1 MLLVFFPSFSPGL
14 PGSCTP
20 SDWQRSFPLVL
31 QDQVVIQLFSAKNTT
46 THTPAMGFLW
56 IFGPS
61 TGVQVDLPIAV
72 DVCCAPIVVPDDAS
86 VPDAP
91 ASEPSEAAQ
100 AAPVEAEAVP
110 EAAPEA
116 APAVGGPKAIS
127 GCPVVS
133 IFPWFHMRNHAD
145 NLQEPVG
152 VVIQG
157 ENSLKRIRDGSGILA
172 TMVLQSCAT
181 RWLNPN
187 NQVCCW

>member
-1 MLLVFFPSFSPGL
+1 M
-14 PGSCTP
+14 
-20 SDWQRSFPLVL
+20 
-31 QDQVVIQLFSAKNTT
+31 
-46 THTPAMGFLW
+46 
-56 IFGPS
+56 
-61 TGVQVDLPIAV
+61 DLPIAV

-133 IFPWFHMRNHAD
+133 IFPSLISHAESCRQFTGACGGCD
-145 NLQEPVG
+145 PG
-152 VVIQG
+152 RKFAKKDPG
-157 ENSLKRIRDGSGILA
+157 WIRDTCNDGFA
-172 TMVLQSCAT
+172 VMC
-181 RWLNPN
+181 NPLTEP
-187 NQVCCW
+187 

>member
-1 MLLVFFPSFSPGL
+1 MLLVFFSSFSPVVVLLIFLECQDMHPQLRLAKIIPASGTTRS
-14 PGSCTP
+14 SCHP
-20 SDWQRSFPLVL
+20 A
-31 QDQVVIQLFSAKNTT
+31 IFSKKT
-46 THTPAMGFLW
+46 THTPAIGFLW

-91 ASEPSEAAQ
+91 ASEPSEAAE

-133 IFPWFHMRNHAD
+133 IFPSLISHAESCRQFTGACGGCD
-145 NLQEPVG
+145 TCNDGFAVMCNPLTEP
-152 VVIQG
+152 
-157 ENSLKRIRDGSGILA
+157 
-172 TMVLQSCAT
+172 
-181 RWLNPN
+181 
-187 NQVCCW
+187 